1 MSTAVA
7 PRPQR
12 TFFGHPAGLSTLFF
26 TEFWERFSYYGM
38 RALLV
43 LYLVAPPNGATPPG
57 PGLGLSTATASAI
70 YGTYVALVYLFPL
83 LGGWIADRM
92 WGFRR
97 AVLVGG
103 IVIACGHYAMAVPNE
118 ITFWIGL
125 LLIALGTGVTTFTQ
139 WLDSH
144 GVSTG
149 TGMITRRVRPA
160 TDA

>member
-1 MSTAVA
+1 M
-7 PRPQR
+7 
-12 TFFGHPAGLSTLFF
+12 FF

-38 RALLV
+38 RACSSCTSL
-43 LYLVAPPNGATPPG
+43 AAQRRHTPG

-70 YGTYVALVYLFPL
+70 YGTHWRPGHVPL

-125 LLIALGTGVTTFTQ
+125 LLIALGTGLLKPNVSAMVGELYHDHDTKRDAGFSIFYMESTSALSSRR
-139 WLDSH
+139 WSPDS
-144 GVSTG
+144 
-149 TGMITRRVRPA
+149 
-160 TDA
+160 